1 MIGPVAST
9 TMAIRDV
16 SCGIDRSASRLSELF
31 CEFCRIN
38 CMLVSI
44 RISIDCSGTRSGLSI

>member
-9 TMAIRDV
+9 TIAIRDV
-16 SCGIDRSASRLSELF
+16 SCGNERSASRLKELF
-31 CEFCRIN
+31 CEFCKMN

-44 RISIDCSGTRSGLSI
+44 RISID